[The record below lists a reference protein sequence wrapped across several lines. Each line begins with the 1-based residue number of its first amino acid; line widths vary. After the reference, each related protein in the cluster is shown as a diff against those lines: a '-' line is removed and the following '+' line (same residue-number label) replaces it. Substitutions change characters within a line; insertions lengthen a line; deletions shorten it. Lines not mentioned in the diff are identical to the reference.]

1 MNLTKVV
8 VVCALLLA
16 GWSLLAAHDAT
27 PTGPWRDQVL
37 ALQYRTVTPAQPGG
51 VSSATGCGLVDH
63 EAIRAT
69 IKHYE
74 SGGRYDLRPNAGGA
88 SGAYQFIDRT
98 WNRFGGYAQAW
109 QAPPAVQDAAADK
122 LIDEALG
129 GTSDASR
136 VPVVW
141 YIGHLPALGST
152 EMTTVPRPD
161 VGNRYTPAQYQAMWM
176 ATYAKLSSPCT

>member
-69 IKHYE
+69 IRHYE

-88 SGAYQFIDRT
+88 SGAYQFIDKT
-98 WNRFGGYAQAW
+98 WDGFGGYRSAYL
-109 QAPPAVQDAAADK
+109 APPAVQDAAADR
-122 LIDEALG
+122 LINEVLG
-129 GTSDASR
+129 GTNDVTR
-136 VPVVW
+136 VHLGW
-141 YIGHLPALGST
+141 YLPAVFRNPALLDV
-152 EMTTVPRPD
+152 VPNPE
-161 VGNRYTPAQYQAMWM
+161 VGNRFTPRQYQQMWM